1 MAPAMHSRACV
12 RYRASVMPALK
23 YVPLLV
29 LALISAPLS
38 AQRGNQELGAD
49 PTLWPEPQRA
59 FFQDGPGLLLTPEQ
73 RTNLRTLN
81 EEARER
87 FIQEFLRKDPIP
99 STPVNELAEGIERR
113 RRLADAEIASP
124 SDVRWQILFLNGRP
138 AERTVVDCGQ
148 AFKPLEI
155 WTYPNRAGI
164 DAATGK
170 AVPRGVV
177 VYRPGPGEPFRL
189 WIPSDSKRALYIP
202 QMEYWLMQW
211 EELRGRIQAVRFD
224 LQTCRES
231 TRAIDE
237 ATGVPGLTGARAGKG
252 HTVKPIDNSMFL
264 APPRELADWAR
275 AAMETDAPPA
285 PPAVKVR
292 SVDVVFPEKE
302 GQRMRMHAQI
312 QLETEGLEL
321 APPETE
327 KAQPLYGLTVQVALE
342 QDGKAFDEFRMRY
355 RPPAPAPGEPLVL
368 MIDRLVRPNQP
379 FLMRLRI
386 TEEQSE
392 AETRLSRGFLVP
404 AQPTPGFKMPAG
416 AAGATGELLPGS
428 VSRGADTLIL
438 LPPPAD
444 VILGLWRAEA
454 IVSGE
459 RIKKVVFLVDGT
471 SQLSRTSAP
480 FSAEV
485 RLSRFP
491 TEQVVRVEGYDEK
504 GELVASDEVVINQPR
519 GALGVWITD
528 PPKGAKV
535 TGNKARVKA
544 EVMIPDGRRLE
555 SLEFRI
561 NDQVA
566 ASLTK
571 PPWQA
576 DLNLPGDEI
585 VYVTVV
591 ATLDDESRAEAV
603 RFLRAPENMEE
614 VEVNLVELYVT
625 ATDRS
630 GQLVSGLTQNDFEV
644 LEGGKP
650 QEIAKFE
657 LVENRPLTVGMLLDT
672 SGSMAQSLAQ
682 AQAVAADFIRKVL
695 KPRDKAFAVSFATRA
710 RLDMPP
716 TDDAEGVA
724 MALNGLQAVGDTALH
739 DAIVHSLYY
748 FRGMTGQRA
757 LVLLSDGDDNA
768 SWFKYQDALDYAKR
782 SGVAIYAIGFNVPGL
797 GGLRRKLEELSQ
809 ETGGRVYY
817 ADKTEDLPAIYDQIE
832 KELRSRYLLA
842 YNADTAAGPSG
853 TRQVEV
859 KVKKGNVKTR
869 VSRGTS

>member
-1 MAPAMHSRACV
+1 MR
-12 RYRASVMPALK
+12 LLLFF
-23 YVPLLV
+23 PLLI
-29 LALISAPLS
+29 LALTPAGLA
-38 AQRGNQELGAD
+38 AQANQELGAD

-81 EEARER
+81 VEARER
-87 FIQEFLRKDPIP
+87 AIQQHLQDPVP
-99 STPVNELAEGIERR
+99 STPVNELVEGIERR

-138 AERTVVDCGQ
+138 MERTVVDCGQ
-148 AFKPLEI
+148 AFKPLEV
-155 WTYPNRAGI
+155 WTFSPRGI
-164 DAATGK
+164 DATTGK
-170 AVPRGVV
+170 AVPRQLV

-231 TRAIDE
+231 TLKVDE

-252 HTVKPIDNSMFL
+252 HTVKPIDNSVFL
-264 APPRELADWAR
+264 QPPRELADWAR
-275 AAMETDAPPA
+275 LAAATDAPPA
-285 PPAVKVR
+285 PAAVKVR
-292 SVDVVFPEKE
+292 ALDVVFPERE

-312 QLETEGLEL
+312 QVDIDGLQL

-342 QDGKAFDEFRMRY
+342 QDGKAFDEFRMRF
-355 RPPAPAPGEPLVL
+355 RPPVPAPGEPLVL

-386 TEEQSE
+386 SEEQSE

-404 AQPTPGFKMPAG
+404 DKPTPGFKKPAG
-416 AAGATGELLPGS
+416 VATGELLPGT
-428 VSRGADTLIL
+428 VSQGADTLLL

-459 RIKKVVFLVDGT
+459 RIKKVVFMVDGT
-471 SQLSRTSAP
+471 TQLSRTSP
-480 FSAEV
+480 PYSAEV

-491 TEQVVRVEGYDEK
+491 TEQVVRVEGFDEK

-535 TGNKARVKA
+535 AASKVRVKA
-544 EVMIPDGRRLE
+544 EVMIPDGRRME

-585 VYVTVV
+585 VYVTAV

-625 ATDRS
+625 ATDRG
-630 GQLVSGLTQNDFEV
+630 GQIVHGLTQNDFEV
-644 LEGGKP
+644 LEADKS

-682 AQAVAADFIRKVL
+682 AQAVAADFVRKVL

-739 DAIVHSLYY
+739 DALVHSLYY

-768 SWFKYQDALDYAKR
+768 SWFKYQDALDYARR
-782 SGVAIYAIGFNVPGL
+782 SGVAIYSIGFNVPGL

-809 ETGGRVYY
+809 ETGGRVFY
-817 ADKTEDLPAIYDQIE
+817 ADKTEDLPGIYDQIE

-842 YNADTAAGPSG
+842 YNAESSAGPSG
-853 TRQVEV
+853 ARQVEV
-859 KVKKGNVKTR
+859 KVKGKGTVKTR

>member
-1 MAPAMHSRACV
+1 MRH
-12 RYRASVMPALK
+12 LLFL
-23 YVPLLV
+23 PLLV
-29 LALISAPLS
+29 LALLPAGLA
-38 AQRGNQELGAD
+38 AQANQELGAD

-73 RTNLRTLN
+73 RTNLRTLS
-81 EEARER
+81 EEARGR
-87 FIQEFLRKDPIP
+87 AIQDFLKDPVP
-99 STPVNELAEGIERR
+99 ATPVNELVEAIERR
-113 RRLADAEIASP
+113 RRLADTEIASP

-138 AERTVVDCGQ
+138 VERTVVDCGQ
-148 AFKPLEI
+148 SFKPLEV
-155 WTYPNRAGI
+155 WSFPPRGI

-170 AVPRGVV
+170 PVPRRLV

-224 LQTCRES
+224 LQTCREA
-231 TRAIDE
+231 TMKVDE
-237 ATGVPGLTGARAGKG
+237 ATGVPGLTGARASKG
-252 HTVKPIDNSMFL
+252 HIVKPVDNSLFIQ
-264 APPRELADWAR
+264 PPRELADWAR
-275 AAMETDAPPA
+275 LAAATDAPPA
-285 PPAVKVR
+285 PPALKIR
-292 SVDVVFPEKE
+292 AVDVVFPERE

-312 QLETEGLEL
+312 QVEPDGLEL

-327 KAQPLYGLTVQVALE
+327 KAQPLYGLTVQVVLE
-342 QDGKAFDEFRMRY
+342 QEGKAFDEFRMRF
-355 RPPAPAPGEPLVL
+355 RPPVPPPGEPLIL

-386 TEEQSE
+386 SEEQSD

-416 AAGATGELLPGS
+416 AAGELLPGTAS
-428 VSRGADTLIL
+428 QGADTLIL

-459 RIKKVVFLVDGT
+459 RIKKVVFMVDGT
-471 SQLSRTSAP
+471 AQLTRTSAP
-480 FSAEV
+480 YSAEV

-491 TEQVVRVEGYDEK
+491 TEQVVRVEGFDAK
-504 GELVASDEVVINQPR
+504 GELVASDEVVVNQPR

-535 TGNKARVKA
+535 AGNKARVKA
-544 EVMIPDGRRLE
+544 EVMIPDGRRIE

-566 ASLTK
+566 ASLTR

-585 VYVTVV
+585 VYVTAV

-625 ATDRS
+625 ATDRG
-630 GQLVSGLTQNDFEV
+630 GQIVQGLTQNDFEV
-644 LEGGKP
+644 LEAGKP

-657 LVENRPLTVGMLLDT
+657 LVENRPLTVGLLLDT

-682 AQAVAADFIRKVL
+682 AQAVAADFVRKVL

-739 DAIVHSLYY
+739 DAVVHSLYY

-768 SWFKYQDALDYAKR
+768 SWFKYQDALDYARR
-782 SGVAIYAIGFNVPGL
+782 SGVAIYSIGFNVPGL

-809 ETGGRVYY
+809 ETGGRAYY
-817 ADKTEDLPAIYDQIE
+817 ADKTEDLPGIYDQIE

-842 YNADTAAGPSG
+842 YNAGASAGPAG
-853 TRQVEV
+853 ARDVEV

-869 VSRGTS
+869 VSRGTP